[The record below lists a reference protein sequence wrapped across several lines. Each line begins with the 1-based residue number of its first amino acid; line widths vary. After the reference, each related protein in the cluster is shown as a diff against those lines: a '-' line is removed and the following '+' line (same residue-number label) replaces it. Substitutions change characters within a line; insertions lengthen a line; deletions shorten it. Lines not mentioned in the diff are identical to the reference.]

1 MKSNNHPQVQYDQ
14 LDTGY
19 EFPPASYNLDA
30 TIISKYLEAVGKS
43 SSLYRQS
50 ENHQALSG
58 LVPPMAITTYAMT
71 MLLQKLSLPAGSIHV
86 TQEIEFLK
94 AIEVGT
100 QITCNARVSQK
111 WQRSKFHLLTIDLS
125 VFDQNEEPVQMG
137 KVGFILPAEKS
148 EG

>member
-1 MKSNNHPQVQYDQ
+1 MTSDHPKVQCDQ

-19 EFPPASYNLDA
+19 EFPPASYDLDA
-30 TIISKYLEAVGKS
+30 EITSKYLEAVGES
-43 SSLYRQS
+43 SSLYWQS

-71 MLLQKLSLPAGSIHV
+71 MLLQKLTLPPGSIHV
-86 TQEIEFLK
+86 SQEIEFLK
-94 AIEVGT
+94 ATEVGT
-100 QITCNARVSQK
+100 RITCQAKVSQK

-125 VFDQNEEPVQMG
+125 VLDQSEKLIQTG